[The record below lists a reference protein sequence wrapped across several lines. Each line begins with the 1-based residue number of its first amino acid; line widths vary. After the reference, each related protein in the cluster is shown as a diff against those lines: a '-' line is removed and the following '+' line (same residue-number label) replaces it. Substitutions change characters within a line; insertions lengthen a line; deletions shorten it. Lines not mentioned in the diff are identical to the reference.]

1 MCALGATD
9 VTGGF
14 RRKDLN
20 SKSDAKKGM
29 PVLGDI
35 TYLLERGGD
44 ILRRDCTEVLDHPV

>member
-20 SKSDAKKGM
+20 SKLDAKKGT

-44 ILRRDCTEVLDHPV
+44 ILRRD